1 MDYFSKLTYI
11 NHNTFRILPGKEFTT
26 KDLIKQDFKF
36 ASDER
41 FWFQFNYRRYSIKF
55 IFAKEFIS
63 ALLLVIAIQLINF
76 RYIRSFNR
84 EHFQTLGYSEQYDYV
99 EKDLAGKTTLLHF

>member
-26 KDLIKQDFKF
+26 KDLIKQDFKST
-36 ASDER
+36 SDER

-55 IFAKEFIS
+55 IFAKEFFS
-63 ALLLVIAIQLINF
+63 ALLLVVAFQLVNFKYIQLF
-76 RYIRSFNR
+76 DR
-84 EHFQTLGYSEQYDYV
+84 EEFQTLNYNDQYDYV
-99 EKDLAGKTTLLHF
+99 ETDLIGK